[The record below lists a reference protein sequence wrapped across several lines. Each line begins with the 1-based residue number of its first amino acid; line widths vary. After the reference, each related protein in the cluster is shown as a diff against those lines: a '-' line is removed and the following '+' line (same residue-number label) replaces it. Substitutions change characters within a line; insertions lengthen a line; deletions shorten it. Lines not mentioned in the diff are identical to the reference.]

1 MTNKQNKIWS
11 FSSCDGFPLNELCR
25 YDWTELLTEPYLVS
39 LSFLP
44 ISFSP
49 TLQSVYHLAMSLDYI
64 FLKSL
69 PEGFPI
75 NSPKI
80 IKKAVYKLTYQKSIC
95 SWVIMWNQKFEWTVT
110 LEVEMSN
117 RMSIFKTLRKWLMA
131 RVENVVEATLIDS
144 NWMTHLN
151 LSQPV
156 ILENT

>member
-11 FSSCDGFPLNELCR
+11 FSTCDGFPLNELCRYDWTELCR

-49 TLQSVYHLAMSLDYI
+49 SLQSVYHLAMGLDYI

-75 NSPKI
+75 NTPKLA
-80 IKKAVYKLTYQKSIC
+80 KRQFMNWLTRSQFAVKSSC
-95 SWVIMWNQKFEWTVT
+95 DTRNLNEP
-110 LEVEMSN
+110 LL
-117 RMSIFKTLRKWLMA
+117 LRWKCQTGRQYL
-131 RVENVVEATLIDS
+131 R
-144 NWMTHLN
+144 H
-151 LSQPV
+151 
-156 ILENT
+156 LEND